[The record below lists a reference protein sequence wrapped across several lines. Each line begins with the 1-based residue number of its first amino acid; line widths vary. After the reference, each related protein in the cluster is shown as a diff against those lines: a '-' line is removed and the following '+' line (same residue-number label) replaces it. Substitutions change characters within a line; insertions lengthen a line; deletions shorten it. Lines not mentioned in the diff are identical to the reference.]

1 MAKGRNFSDQFLSD
15 GEAII
20 LNETAVA
27 HLGLE
32 RPYIG
37 QQLAWDDAE
46 GKTHDVHLIGIV
58 EDFHF
63 ASFRETIKPFGFIL
77 EVDNGSTFFL
87 KIQSPGLNRTIATIE
102 KIWNKYS
109 PERPFEYSFQDEEF
123 SKLHVSEARFQNLFS
138 LFTVLAIVITCL
150 GMFGL
155 VTYLAESKTRE
166 IGIRKVLGATVN
178 RIIILLSKDFLATV
192 LIALAVSSPLAY
204 YVMNYWLEVFAYRI
218 TMDWKIFVISALGS
232 IGITLLTV
240 SFHSVRAAMA
250 NPVESLRTE

>member
-1 MAKGRNFSDQFLSD
+1 M
-15 GEAII
+15 
-20 LNETAVA
+20 
-27 HLGLE
+27 
-32 RPYIG
+32 
-37 QQLAWDDAE
+37 
-46 GKTHDVHLIGIV
+46 
-58 EDFHF
+58 
-63 ASFRETIKPFGFIL
+63 
-77 EVDNGSTFFL
+77 
-87 KIQSPGLNRTIATIE
+87 
-102 KIWNKYS
+102 
-109 PERPFEYSFQDEEF
+109 
-123 SKLHVSEARFQNLFS
+123 HVSEARFQNLFS